1 MAAGSSPIRQRVEIS
16 VGFPVPVDELL
27 PLADHTQITVVEI
40 DDLDRQAVLLGGG
53 QLLNAHDD
61 AALAGDAGDLRIR
74 IGELHAH
81 GGRQP
86 EAHGSETAGVDP
98 SIGLVEGIKLRC
110 PHLMLA
116 HVGGHVGVAAGD
128 LVELL
133 HHVLGLD
140 ALVRPFVVQA
150 IDGSTPAARSPWFRD
165 RRS

>member
-1 MAAGSSPIRQRVEIS
+1 MDEHQAVLLGEGFLERPIDVGRLVDAHAHVTEALAQLGEIRQRVEIS

-81 GGRQP
+81 GGRQF
-86 EAHGSETAGVDP
+86 AY
-98 SIGLVEGIKLRC
+98 
-110 PHLMLA
+110 
-116 HVGGHVGVAAGD
+116 
-128 LVELL
+128 
-133 HHVLGLD
+133 
-140 ALVRPFVVQA
+140 
-150 IDGSTPAARSPWFRD
+150 PAASRD
-165 RRS
+165 KCGIPGSRR